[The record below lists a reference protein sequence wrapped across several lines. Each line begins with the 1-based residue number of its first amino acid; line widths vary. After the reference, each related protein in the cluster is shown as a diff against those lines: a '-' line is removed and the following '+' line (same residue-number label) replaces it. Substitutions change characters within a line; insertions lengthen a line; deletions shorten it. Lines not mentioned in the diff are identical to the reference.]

1 MRYECYSK
9 SRQIITSV
17 DDELIYACVSTVSC
31 HSAHK
36 SHLEHRLFAV
46 RRIFS
51 VHQSLLCRLVFTHSF
66 PAIKYQSNTFPL
78 GWTNFRSLND
88 FWLSSINF
96 YCGQPQ
102 GVSAYA
108 CCSVRN
114 PQTPSMFEKWTVS
127 LYSVHRSVYFSLK
140 FRNVINGPDED
151 FMLRV
156 GSAIV
161 HRITSVKSRELNFYS
176 NYLQVNPSCFTFY
189 LKKYYSACIF

>member
-1 MRYECYSK
+1 MRYECCSN
-9 SRQIITSV
+9 SSQIKTSV
-17 DDELIYACVSTVSC
+17 AHDELIYTHDSTVSC

-51 VHQSLLCRLVFTHSF
+51 IHKSLLCLLVFTHSF

-88 FWLSSINF
+88 FSLSSINF

-102 GVSAYA
+102 GVSANA

-114 PQTPSMFEKWTVS
+114 PQTASMFRMWTV
-127 LYSVHRSVYFSLK
+127 
-140 FRNVINGPDED
+140 
-151 FMLRV
+151 
-156 GSAIV
+156 
-161 HRITSVKSRELNFYS
+161 
-176 NYLQVNPSCFTFY
+176 
-189 LKKYYSACIF
+189 